1 MHFIKLI
8 LMAIVL
14 ELLACFG
21 FSSDQEKKV
30 TVIRENETAEPVTI
44 NFDKPAEV
52 TLEAEPETV
61 YIIQI

>member
-21 FSSDQEKKV
+21 FSSDQDKKV
-30 TVIRENETAEPVTI
+30 NVIRENETAEPVTI
-44 NFDKPAEV
+44 ITDKPSEIP
-52 TLEAEPETV
+52 LEAEPETV